1 MSSLYKLSTEL
12 ATIHRELMD
21 ADGELTPEREA
32 ALDRLKQ
39 ALPQKEEGYVRWFL
53 NVKAEE
59 AAFDMEVE
67 RLTRKRDARRKCL
80 EWIKAMF
87 KWHLEQHG
95 LKRIETPL
103 GVIRL
108 QDNSQAKLEHTLPL
122 RAELGELP
130 EDIAMEVYDLIPEH
144 FELNEKRLR
153 DTLGKNIEIAG
164 ATLTKGQHIRIG

>member
-1 MSSLYKLSTEL
+1 MSSLYELSTEL
-12 ATIHRELMD
+12 AMIHQELMD
-21 ADGELTPEREA
+21 DDGLVTPEREA

-39 ALPQKEEGYVRWFL
+39 DLPKKEAGYIKWYF

-80 EWIKAMF
+80 EWIKVMF
-87 KWHLEQHG
+87 KWHLEHTG
-95 LKRIETPL
+95 LARIETPL
-103 GVIRL
+103 GVVRL
-108 QDNSQAKLEHTLPL
+108 QNNSQAKLEHTLPL